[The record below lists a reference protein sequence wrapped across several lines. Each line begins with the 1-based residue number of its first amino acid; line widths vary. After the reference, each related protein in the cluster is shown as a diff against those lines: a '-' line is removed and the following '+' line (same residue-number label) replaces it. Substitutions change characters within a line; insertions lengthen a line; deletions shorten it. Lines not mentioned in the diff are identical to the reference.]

1 MMKCDDRLHH
11 NYAAR
16 LVKRWNARK
25 EWCCSFSL
33 CGEEAA
39 DLTNNFCESAFRYV
53 RYYYEWSDFNIN
65 VI

>member
-16 LVKRWNARK
+16 LVQRWNVRKSTK

-39 DLTNNFCESAFRYV
+39 NLTNNFCEHRSGPGLV
-53 RYYYEWSDFNIN
+53 QT
-65 VI
+65 